1 MFRFL
6 GRRILQSVPTLVG
19 VSLVAF
25 LLIRLIPGD
34 PALLMLGERGGS
46 PEALAELRSNLG
58 LDQPL
63 YQQYL
68 HFLASAARG
77 DLGLSIT
84 SKEPV
89 MREFAHRFPATFE
102 LSLVALFWAVLLG
115 IPIGVLAAIRRR
127 QWVDNVLMSFSLVG
141 YSMPIFWWGMIL
153 ILVFSVNL
161 GWTPVSGRIS
171 AAYDVEPWSGFL
183 LIDVW
188 VRGLGWEGFK
198 EAVRHILLPALV
210 LGTIPVAAIARMT
223 RSSLLEV
230 LREDY
235 VRTAKAKGLSFY
247 QIIFVHALRNA
258 LIPVVTVVGLM
269 LGTLLT
275 GAVLTET
282 LFSWPGVGRWLVASV
297 LARDYPVLQGGV
309 LLLSLI
315 IVLVNIAVDLV
326 YTWLN
331 PRLRGSLQ

>member
-1 MFRFL
+1 MLKFL
-6 GRRILQSVPTLVG
+6 FKRILDSVPTLFG
-19 VSLVAF
+19 VTLIAF

-34 PALLMLGERGGS
+34 PVMMMLGERGAS
-46 PEALAELRSNLG
+46 PEVVAEMRHNLG

-63 YQQYL
+63 WTQYFS
-68 HFLASAARG
+68 FLGRAAHG
-77 DLGLSIT
+77 DLGDSVI
-84 SKEPV
+84 SKRAV
-89 MREFAHRFPATFE
+89 WSEFADRFPATVE
-102 LSLVALFWAVLLG
+102 LSLIALIWAVIAG
-115 IPIGVLAAIRRR
+115 IPMGVVAALKRGR
-127 QWVDNVLMSFSLVG
+127 WPDHLLMSTSLVG
-141 YSMPIFWWGMIL
+141 YSMPIFWWGLIL
-153 ILVFSVNL
+153 ILVFSVHL

-188 VRGLGWEGFK
+188 RRGLGF
-198 EAVRHILLPALV
+198 EAAWDAVKHLFLPALV

-247 QIIFVHALRNA
+247 RIVFVHALKNA
-258 LIPVVTVVGLM
+258 LLPVVTVIGLM
-269 LGTLLT
+269 LGSLLT

-297 LARDYPVLQGGV
+297 LSRDYPVLQGGV
-309 LLLSLI
+309 LLLSI
-315 IVLVNIAVDLV
+315 MIVMVNVGVDVL
-326 YTWLN
+326 YTVLN
-331 PRLRGSLQ
+331 PRLRDRM